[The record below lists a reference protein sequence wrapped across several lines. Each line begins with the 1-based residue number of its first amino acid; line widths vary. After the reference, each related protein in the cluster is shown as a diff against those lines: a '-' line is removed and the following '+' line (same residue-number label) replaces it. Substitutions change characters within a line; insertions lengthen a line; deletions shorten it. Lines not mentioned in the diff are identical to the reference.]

1 MYLAVFFLLLKNI
14 KEEYEFFFYK
24 RLIIILGD
32 FMNIDY
38 RKILEERLK
47 NGIKNNE
54 FVIYLQPK
62 FYTNTGK
69 LAGAEALV
77 RWNRDGDVVMP
88 NIFIPL
94 FEKYELITVLD
105 TYVLENIC
113 RLQQQWR
120 KQEYNI
126 VPISV
131 NESRLH
137 LYNENHINE
146 LIDLVNKYNVQPNT
160 IELEMTETTVVHNV
174 ELAKEAERNVHKL
187 GFTVSMD
194 DFGTGYS
201 SFSMLKN
208 INIDVL
214 KMDKSFFDD
223 IVESSRGK
231 IIIEAIIE
239 MSHKL
244 GIEVVAEGIEN
255 KEQVDY
261 LKRINCDMIQGY
273 YFEKPIS
280 IEKFEEKYKNVF
292 K

>member
-1 MYLAVFFLLLKNI
+1 
-14 KEEYEFFFYK
+14 
-24 RLIIILGD
+24 
-32 FMNIDY
+32 MNIDY

-47 NGIKNNE
+47 KGIKNNE

-69 LAGAEALV
+69 LAGAEALI
-77 RWNRDGDVVMP
+77 RWNRDGKLVMP

-94 FEKYELITVLD
+94 FEKYELITELD

-137 LYNENHINE
+137 LYNENHIND

-160 IELEMTETTVVHNV
+160 IELEMTETTVVNNV
-174 ELAKEAERNVHKL
+174 ELAKEAEKNVHKL
-187 GFTVSMD
+187 GFIVSMD

-223 IVESSRGK
+223 VLESIRGK

-244 GIEVVAEGIEN
+244 NIKVVAEGIET
-255 KEQVDY
+255 KEQVEY
-261 LKRINCDMIQGY
+261 LKNIKCDMIQGY
-273 YFEKPIS
+273 YFEKPMT
-280 IEKFEEKYKNVF
+280 IEKFEEKYMK
-292 K
+292 

>member
-1 MYLAVFFLLLKNI
+1 M
-14 KEEYEFFFYK
+14 
-24 RLIIILGD
+24 GD
-32 FMNIDY
+32 FMNMDY
-38 RKILEERLK
+38 KKILEERLK

-69 LAGAEALV
+69 LAGAEALI
-77 RWNRDGDVVMP
+77 RWNRDGKLVMP

-94 FEKYELITVLD
+94 FEKYELITELD

-126 VPISV
+126 VTISV

-137 LYNENHINE
+137 LYNENHIND

-174 ELAKEAERNVHKL
+174 ELAKEAEKNVHKL
-187 GFTVSMD
+187 GFIVSMD

-223 IVESSRGK
+223 VLESRRGK
-231 IIIEAIIE
+231 IIIEAVIE

-244 GIEVVAEGIEN
+244 NMKVVAEGIET
-255 KEQVDY
+255 KEQVEY
-261 LKRINCDMIQGY
+261 LKNVKCDMIQGY
-273 YFEKPIS
+273 YFEKPMT
-280 IEKFEEKYKNVF
+280 IEKFEEKYMKHY
-292 K
+292 

>member
-1 MYLAVFFLLLKNI
+1 MNQ
-14 KEEYEFFFYK
+14 
-24 RLIIILGD
+24 ILRNWREKPAFIWYDKDGKLQ
-32 FMNIDY
+32 

-47 NGIKNNE
+47 KGIKNNE

-69 LAGAEALV
+69 LAGAEALI
-77 RWNRDGDVVMP
+77 RWNRDGKLVMP

-137 LYNENHINE
+137 LYNENHIND

-174 ELAKEAERNVHKL
+174 ELAKEAEKNVHKL
-187 GFTVSMD
+187 GFIVSMD

-223 IVESSRGK
+223 VLESIRGK

-244 GIEVVAEGIEN
+244 NIKVVAEGIET
-255 KEQVDY
+255 KEQVEY
-261 LKRINCDMIQGY
+261 LKNIKCDMIQGY
-273 YFEKPIS
+273 YFERPIKV
-280 IEKFEEKYKNVF
+280 EKFEEKYMKHY
-292 K
+292 

>member
-1 MYLAVFFLLLKNI
+1 
-14 KEEYEFFFYK
+14 
-24 RLIIILGD
+24 
-32 FMNIDY
+32 MNIDY

-47 NGIKNNE
+47 KGIKNNE

-69 LAGAEALV
+69 LAAAEALI
-77 RWNRDGDVVMP
+77 RWNRDGKLVMP

-94 FEKYELITVLD
+94 FEKYELITELD

-137 LYNENHINE
+137 LYNENHIND

-174 ELAKEAERNVHKL
+174 ELAKEAEKNVHKL
-187 GFTVSMD
+187 GFIVSMD

-223 IVESSRGK
+223 VLESIRGK

-244 GIEVVAEGIEN
+244 NIKVVAEGIET
-255 KEQVDY
+255 KEQVEY
-261 LKRINCDMIQGY
+261 LKNIKCDMIQGY
-273 YFEKPIS
+273 YFERPIKV
-280 IEKFEEKYKNVF
+280 EEFEEKYMKHY
-292 K
+292 

>member
-1 MYLAVFFLLLKNI
+1 M
-14 KEEYEFFFYK
+14 
-24 RLIIILGD
+24 
-32 FMNIDY
+32 
-38 RKILEERLK
+38 
-47 NGIKNNE
+47 
-54 FVIYLQPK
+54 
-62 FYTNTGK
+62 
-69 LAGAEALV
+69 
-77 RWNRDGDVVMP
+77 
-88 NIFIPL
+88 
-94 FEKYELITVLD
+94 
-105 TYVLENIC
+105 
-113 RLQQQWR
+113 
-120 KQEYNI
+120 
-126 VPISV
+126 
-131 NESRLH
+131 
-137 LYNENHINE
+137 
-146 LIDLVNKYNVQPNT
+146 
-160 IELEMTETTVVHNV
+160 
-174 ELAKEAERNVHKL
+174 

-244 GIEVVAEGIEN
+244 GIEVVAEGIEK

-280 IEKFEEKYKNVF
+280 IEKFEEKYKNKRDDFIGGSKIVSL
-292 K
+292 

>member
-1 MYLAVFFLLLKNI
+1 M
-14 KEEYEFFFYK
+14 
-24 RLIIILGD
+24 GD
-32 FMNIDY
+32 FMNMDY

-69 LAGAEALV
+69 LAGAEALI
-77 RWNRDGDVVMP
+77 RWNRDGKLVMP

-94 FEKYELITVLD
+94 FEKYELITELD

-126 VPISV
+126 VTISV

-137 LYNENHINE
+137 LYNKNHIND

-160 IELEMTETTVVHNV
+160 IELEMTETTVVNNV
-174 ELAKEAERNVHKL
+174 ELAKEAEKNVHKL
-187 GFTVSMD
+187 GFIVSMD

-223 IVESSRGK
+223 VLESRRGK

-244 GIEVVAEGIEN
+244 NMKVVAEGIET
-255 KEQVDY
+255 KEQVEY
-261 LKRINCDMIQGY
+261 LKNVKCDMIQGY
-273 YFEKPIS
+273 YFEKPMT
-280 IEKFEEKYKNVF
+280 IEKFEEKYMK
-292 K
+292 

>member
-1 MYLAVFFLLLKNI
+1 M
-14 KEEYEFFFYK
+14 
-24 RLIIILGD
+24 GD
-32 FMNIDY
+32 FMNMDY

-69 LAGAEALV
+69 LAGAEALI
-77 RWNRDGDVVMP
+77 RWNRDGKLVMP

-94 FEKYELITVLD
+94 LEKYELVTELD

-113 RLQQQWR
+113 RLQQQWK
-120 KQEYNI
+120 KQGYNI

-137 LYNENHINE
+137 LYNENHIND
-146 LIDLVNKYNVQPNT
+146 LMDLVNKYNVQPNT
-160 IELEMTETTVVHNV
+160 IELEMTETTIVHNV

-187 GFTVSMD
+187 GFIVSMD

-223 IVESSRGK
+223 VLESRRGK

-239 MSHKL
+239 MAHKL
-244 GIEVVAEGIEN
+244 GIKVVAEGIET
-255 KEQVDY
+255 KEQIDY
-261 LKRINCDMIQGY
+261 LKRINCDMVQGY
-273 YFEKPIS
+273 YFEKPIA
-280 IEKFEEKYKNVF
+280 IEEFATKYVIH
-292 K
+292 

>member
-1 MYLAVFFLLLKNI
+1 M
-14 KEEYEFFFYK
+14 
-24 RLIIILGD
+24 GD
-32 FMNIDY
+32 FMNMDY

-62 FYTNTGK
+62 FDTNTGK
-69 LAGAEALV
+69 LAGAEALI
-77 RWNRDGDVVMP
+77 RWNRDGKLVMP

-94 FEKYELITVLD
+94 FEKYELITELD

-137 LYNENHINE
+137 LYNENHIND

-160 IELEMTETTVVHNV
+160 IELEMTETTVVNNV
-174 ELAKEAERNVHKL
+174 ELAKEAEKNVHKL
-187 GFTVSMD
+187 GFIVSMD

-223 IVESSRGK
+223 VLESRRGK
-231 IIIEAIIE
+231 IIIEAVIE

-244 GIEVVAEGIEN
+244 NIKVVAEGIET
-255 KEQVDY
+255 KEQVEY
-261 LKRINCDMIQGY
+261 LKNIKCDMIQGY
-273 YFEKPIS
+273 YFEKPMT
-280 IEKFEEKYKNVF
+280 IEKFEEKYMK
-292 K
+292 

>member
-1 MYLAVFFLLLKNI
+1 M
-14 KEEYEFFFYK
+14 
-24 RLIIILGD
+24 GD
-32 FMNIDY
+32 FMNMDY
-38 RKILEERLK
+38 RKILEDRLNK
-47 NGIKNNE
+47 GIKNNE

-69 LAGAEALV
+69 IAGAEALI
-77 RWNRDGDVVMP
+77 RWYRDGELVMP
-88 NIFIPL
+88 NIFIPIL
-94 FEKYELITVLD
+94 EKYELVTELD

-113 RLQQQWR
+113 GLQQQWK
-120 KQEYNI
+120 KQGYNI

-137 LYNENHINE
+137 LYNENHIND
-146 LIDLVNKYNVQPNT
+146 LLDLVNKYNVQPNT
-160 IELEMTETTVVHNV
+160 IELEMTETTVVNNV

-187 GFTVSMD
+187 GFIVSMD

-223 IVESSRGK
+223 VLESRRGK
-231 IIIEAIIE
+231 IIIEAVIE

-244 GIEVVAEGIEN
+244 NIKVVAEGIET
-255 KEQVDY
+255 KEQVEY
-261 LKRINCDMIQGY
+261 LKNIKCDMIQGY
-273 YFEKPIS
+273 YFERPLEV
-280 IEKFEEKYKNVF
+280 EKFENKYMK

>member
-1 MYLAVFFLLLKNI
+1 M
-14 KEEYEFFFYK
+14 
-24 RLIIILGD
+24 
-32 FMNIDY
+32 
-38 RKILEERLK
+38 
-47 NGIKNNE
+47 
-54 FVIYLQPK
+54 QPK

-69 LAGAEALV
+69 LAGAEALI
-77 RWNRDGDVVMP
+77 RWNRDGKLVMP

-94 FEKYELITVLD
+94 FEKYELITELD

-137 LYNENHINE
+137 LYNENHIND

-160 IELEMTETTVVHNV
+160 IELEMTETTVVNNV
-174 ELAKEAERNVHKL
+174 ELAKEAEKNVHKL
-187 GFTVSMD
+187 GFIVSMD

-223 IVESSRGK
+223 VLESRRGK
-231 IIIEAIIE
+231 IIIEAVIE

-244 GIEVVAEGIEN
+244 NIKVVAEGIET
-255 KEQVDY
+255 KEQVEY
-261 LKRINCDMIQGY
+261 LKNIKCDMIQGY
-273 YFEKPIS
+273 YFEKPMT
-280 IEKFEEKYKNVF
+280 IEKFEEKYMK
-292 K
+292 

>member
-1 MYLAVFFLLLKNI
+1 MNI
-14 KEEYEFFFYK
+14 KYRNILEK
-24 RLIIILGD
+24 RL
-32 FMNIDY
+32 
-38 RKILEERLK
+38 KE
-47 NGIKNNE
+47 GIANNK

-62 FYTNTGK
+62 FYTKTEK

-88 NIFIPL
+88 NIFVPL
-94 FEKYELITVLD
+94 LEKYELITELD
-105 TYVLENIC
+105 TYVLESIC
-113 RLQQQWR
+113 KLQQNWE
-120 KQEYNI
+120 KKGYKI
-126 VPISV
+126 FPISV

-137 LYNENHINE
+137 LYNKNHIND
-146 LIDLVNKYNVQPNT
+146 LIVN
-160 IELEMTETTVVHNV
+160 NV

-244 GIEVVAEGIEN
+244 GIEVVAEGIEK

>member
-1 MYLAVFFLLLKNI
+1 
-14 KEEYEFFFYK
+14 
-24 RLIIILGD
+24 
-32 FMNIDY
+32 MNIDY

-47 NGIKNNE
+47 KGIKNNE

-69 LAGAEALV
+69 LAGAEALI
-77 RWNRDGDVVMP
+77 RWNRDGKLVMP

-94 FEKYELITVLD
+94 FEKYELITELD

-126 VPISV
+126 VTISV

-137 LYNENHINE
+137 LYNENHIND

-174 ELAKEAERNVHKL
+174 ELAKEAEKNVHKL
-187 GFTVSMD
+187 GFIVSMD

-223 IVESSRGK
+223 VLESRRGK
-231 IIIEAIIE
+231 IIIEAVIE

-244 GIEVVAEGIEN
+244 NMKVVAEGIET
-255 KEQVDY
+255 KEQVEY
-261 LKRINCDMIQGY
+261 LKNVKCDMIQGY
-273 YFEKPIS
+273 YFEKPMT
-280 IEKFEEKYKNVF
+280 IEKFEEKYMK
-292 K
+292 

>member
-1 MYLAVFFLLLKNI
+1 M
-14 KEEYEFFFYK
+14 
-24 RLIIILGD
+24 
-32 FMNIDY
+32 
-38 RKILEERLK
+38 
-47 NGIKNNE
+47 
-54 FVIYLQPK
+54 
-62 FYTNTGK
+62 
-69 LAGAEALV
+69 
-77 RWNRDGDVVMP
+77 
-88 NIFIPL
+88 
-94 FEKYELITVLD
+94 
-105 TYVLENIC
+105 
-113 RLQQQWR
+113 
-120 KQEYNI
+120 
-126 VPISV
+126 

-174 ELAKEAERNVHKL
+174 ELAKEAEKNVHKL
-187 GFTVSMD
+187 GFIVSMD

-223 IVESSRGK
+223 VLESRRGK

-239 MSHKL
+239 MAHKL
-244 GIEVVAEGIEN
+244 EIQVVAEGIET

-273 YFEKPIS
+273 YFEKPIT
-280 IEKFEEKYKNVF
+280 IEELAMKYIKN
-292 K
+292 